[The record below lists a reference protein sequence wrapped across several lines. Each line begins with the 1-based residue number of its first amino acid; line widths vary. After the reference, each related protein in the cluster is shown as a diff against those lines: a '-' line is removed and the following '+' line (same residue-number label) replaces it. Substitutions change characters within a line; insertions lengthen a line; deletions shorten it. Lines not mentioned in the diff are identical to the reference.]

1 LNNNEHRLAESM
13 RQFFKK
19 NLQLIAVSTG
29 HFTNDFYMN
38 LIPPILFAFSSSM
51 GLTLTQQ
58 SMIAFIIITGGSL
71 LQPIVGYLLDKIG
84 KSYFLIIGIV
94 WISFMM
100 SITGLITNYHLLI
113 LIVGMASIASSIY
126 HPLGS
131 SIAINLSRGSR
142 GKSLSVFMTIGGF
155 AYTFTPM
162 ITVPIVSEF
171 GLKYITFLMI
181 PGFLVAYFLKF
192 AKIDKIKCRV
202 TDDKK
207 NEKIKKNKTSK
218 NKVEY
223 LSLLVCMSVFKVV
236 LTKMMI
242 IFGVQIMIMKGIGII
257 PASIILSAHMFLGS
271 VGTLSGGYLSDKFGE
286 GRIMVIFNILLFVI
300 YTISIFSHGLMFIIG
315 IILLGYTLKA
325 PSTANITMTHHILP
339 ENINLGTGLIMGLSS
354 AIAGALILT
363 FGKFADIYG
372 LMEMAQVTAC
382 LNLIPIFIILYI
394 SKKYD
399 NLIAEPAL
407 VQ

>member
-1 LNNNEHRLAESM
+1 M

>member
-1 LNNNEHRLAESM
+1 M

-325 PSTANITMTHHILP
+325 PSTANITMAHHILP

>member
-1 LNNNEHRLAESM
+1 M

-192 AKIDKIKCRV
+192 AKIDKIKYRV
-202 TDDKK
+202 INDKK
-207 NEKIKKNKTSK
+207 NEKRKKKKVSK
-218 NKVEY
+218 NKVKY
-223 LSLLVCMSVFKVV
+223 LSLLVCMSVIKVV
-236 LTKMMI
+236 LVRMMI
-242 IFGVQIMIMKGIGII
+242 VFGVQIMVMKGIGII
-257 PASIILSAHMFLGS
+257 PAGIILSLIH
-271 VGTLSGGYLSDKFGE
+271 
-286 GRIMVIFNILLFVI
+286 
-300 YTISIFSHGLMFIIG
+300 IS
-315 IILLGYTLKA
+315 
-325 PSTANITMTHHILP
+325 
-339 ENINLGTGLIMGLSS
+339 
-354 AIAGALILT
+354 
-363 FGKFADIYG
+363 
-372 LMEMAQVTAC
+372 
-382 LNLIPIFIILYI
+382 
-394 SKKYD
+394 
-399 NLIAEPAL
+399 EPTRPY
-407 VQ
+407 

>member
-1 LNNNEHRLAESM
+1 M

-38 LIPPILFAFSSSM
+38 LIPPILFAFSISM

-58 SMIAFIIITGGSL
+58 SIIAFIIIVGGSL
-71 LQPIVGYLLDKIG
+71 FQPIVGYLLDRIG
-84 KSYFLIIGIV
+84 KSVYLIIGIV

-100 SITGLITNYHLLI
+100 SITGLITNYYLLI
-113 LIVGMASIASSIY
+113 VIVGLASIASSIY

-131 SIAINLSRGSR
+131 STAINLSRGSR

-155 AYTFTPM
+155 AATFTPM
-162 ITVPIVSEF
+162 ITIPIVSEF
-171 GLKYITFLMI
+171 GLKYLTFLMI

-192 AKIDKIKCRV
+192 AKVDKIKHRV
-202 TDDKK
+202 TSDKK
-207 NEKIKKNKTSK
+207 NEKRKKKKISK
-218 NKVEY
+218 NKVKY
-223 LSLLVCMSVFKVV
+223 LSLLICMSVIKVV
-236 LTKMMI
+236 LTRMMI
-242 IFGVQIMIMKGIGII
+242 VFGVQIMVMKGIGII
-257 PASIILSAHMFLGS
+257 PAGIILSAHMFLSS

-286 GRIMVIFNILLFVI
+286 RRIMIIFSILLFGI
-300 YTISIFSHGLMFIIG
+300 YTITIFSHGLLVIIG
-315 IILLGYTLKA
+315 IILFGYTLHGT
-325 PSTANITMTHHILP
+325 STANITMSHNILP
-339 ENINLGTGLIMGLSS
+339 ENINLGTGVIMGLSNT
-354 AIAGALILT
+354 IAGVLILV

-382 LNLIPIFIILYI
+382 LSVIPIFISLYLP
-394 SKKYD
+394 KKYD
-399 NLIAEPAL
+399 NVIVKPAL

>member
-1 LNNNEHRLAESM
+1 MKQL
-13 RQFFKK
+13 FKK

-51 GLTLTQQ
+51 GLSLTQQ

-84 KSYFLIIGIV
+84 KSGYLIIGLM

-100 SITGLITNYHLLI
+100 SISGLITNYYLLM
-113 LIVGMASIASSIY
+113 LIVGLASIASSIY

-131 SIAINLSRGSR
+131 STAINLSRGSR

-155 AYTFTPM
+155 ATTFTPM
-162 ITVPIVSEF
+162 ITIPIVSEF
-171 GLKYITFLMI
+171 GLKYLTFLMI

-202 TDDKK
+202 TNGKK
-207 NEKIKKNKTSK
+207 NEKRKKKKVSK
-218 NKVEY
+218 NKVKY
-223 LSLLVCMSVFKVV
+223 LSLLVCMSVIRVV
-236 LTKMMI
+236 LLRMMI
-242 IFGVQIMIMKGIGII
+242 VFGVQIMVMKGIGII
-257 PASIILSAHMFLGS
+257 PAGIILSAHLFLGT

-286 GRIMVIFNILLFVI
+286 RRIMIIFSILLFGI
-300 YTISIFSHGLMFIIG
+300 YTITIFSHGLLFIIG
-315 IILLGYTLKA
+315 IILFGYILNGT
-325 PSTANITMTHHILP
+325 STANITMTHNILP

-354 AIAGALILT
+354 TIAGVLILV

-382 LNLIPIFIILYI
+382 LSLVPIFISLYI

-399 NLIAEPAL
+399 NVIVKPVLI
-407 VQ
+407 

>member
-1 LNNNEHRLAESM
+1 M

-58 SMIAFIIITGGSL
+58 SMIAFIIIIGGSL
-71 LQPIVGYLLDKIG
+71 LQPIIGYFLDKIG
-84 KSYFLIIGIV
+84 KSVYLIIGIV

-113 LIVGMASIASSIY
+113 VIVGVASIASSIY

-142 GKSLSVFMTIGGF
+142 GKSLSVFMTIGVF
-155 AYTFTPM
+155 AFTFTPM
-162 ITVPIVSEF
+162 ITIPIVSKF
-171 GLKYITFLMI
+171 GLQYLTFLMI

-192 AKIDKIKCRV
+192 AKIDKIKYRV
-202 TDDKK
+202 TNDRK
-207 NEKIKKNKTSK
+207 NEKIEKNKISK
-218 NKVEY
+218 NKVKY
-223 LSLLVCMSVFKVV
+223 LSLLVCMSVIKVV
-236 LTKMMI
+236 LVRMMI
-242 IFGVQIMIMKGIGII
+242 VFGVQIMVMKGIGII
-257 PASIILSAHMFLGS
+257 PAGIILSAFMFLSS
-271 VGTLSGGYLSDKFGE
+271 VSILSGGYLSDKFGE
-286 GRIMVIFNILLFVI
+286 RRIMVIFSMLLFGI
-300 YTISIFSHGLMFIIG
+300 YTITIFSHGPLFIIG
-315 IILLGYTLKA
+315 IILFGYTINGA
-325 PSTANITMTHHILP
+325 TTANITMTHNILP
-339 ENINLGTGLIMGLSS
+339 ENVNLGTGLIMGLSS
-354 AIAGALILT
+354 TIAGVLILV

-372 LMEMAQVTAC
+372 LMETAQFTAC
-382 LNLIPIFIILYI
+382 LSLIPIFISLYI
-394 SKKYD
+394 SKEYD
-399 NLIAEPAL
+399 NVIEKPVL

>member
-1 LNNNEHRLAESM
+1 MAESI

-58 SMIAFIIITGGSL
+58 SMIAFVIIVGGSL
-71 LQPIVGYLLDKIG
+71 FQPIVGYLLDKVG
-84 KSYFLIIGIV
+84 KSVYLIIGIA

-100 SITGLITNYHLLI
+100 SITGLITNYYLLI
-113 LIVGMASIASSIY
+113 VIVGLASIASSIY

-155 AYTFTPM
+155 ASTFTPM
-162 ITVPIVSEF
+162 ITIPIVSEF
-171 GLKYITFLMI
+171 GLKYLTFLMI

-192 AKIDKIKCRV
+192 TKIDKIKCRV
-202 TDDKK
+202 TSDKK
-207 NEKIKKNKTSK
+207 NEKIKKNKISK
-218 NKVEY
+218 DKVKY
-223 LSLLVCMSVFKVV
+223 LSLLVWMSVFKVV
-236 LTKMMI
+236 LIRMMI
-242 IFGVQIMIMKGIGII
+242 VFGVQIMIMKGIDII
-257 PASIILSAHMFLGS
+257 PAGIILSVHLFLGS
-271 VGTLSGGYLSDKFGE
+271 VGTLYGGYLSDKFGE
-286 GRIMVIFNILLFVI
+286 GRIMVIFSILLFGT
-300 YTISIFSHGLMFIIG
+300 YTITIFSQGLLFVIG
-315 IILLGYTLKA
+315 IILLSFTLHG
-325 PSTANITMTHHILP
+325 PSTANITMSHNILP
-339 ENINLGTGLIMGLSS
+339 ENKNLGTGIIMGLSS
-354 AIAGALILT
+354 TIAGVLILV

-372 LMEMAQVTAC
+372 LMEMAQVAAC
-382 LNLIPIFIILYI
+382 LSLIPIFISLYI
-394 SKKYD
+394 LKKYD
-399 NLIAEPAL
+399 NVIVKPVL